1 MAWNIQRF
9 TNGTNKP
16 EEAKFPKTY
25 FPISTLRGVKDTGKE
40 KYSEVIIQPKGLM
53 LLIAHVPLNVPYSSL
68 HSIFSY
74 FEDQNNDA
82 KCPYLT

>member
-1 MAWNIQRF
+1 MSWNIQRF
-9 TNGTNKP
+9 TNRTNKP
-16 EEAKFPKTY
+16 EEAKFSQTS
-25 FPISTLRGVKDTGKE
+25 FAISTLRGVKDTGKE
-40 KYSEVIIQPKGLM
+40 KYSEVIIQPKGLT
-53 LLIAHVPLNVPYSSL
+53 LLIAHVPLKVPYSSL